1 MSDFEPFDDD
11 LGVAL
16 RHRAPDMGTTA
27 LGTANAHDAV
37 LARARGIRRRR
48 AGIAGGATLAAVIV
62 GGAFLLNGNPENTLA
77 PATQPSTSLAIETSA
92 APSTSAVPSTTAPG
106 TSAPVAASSAS
117 TTAAPT
123 TTASTVVAGQPS
135 PTNPPATSTSSSSTS
150 SSTSSSSSSSTSTSL
165 AAQGP
170 APFTKTY
177 NSAGGSIT
185 VTWDGTALSLGAVN
199 PAADA
204 TVEVEDN
211 TASRIRIRF
220 HGAAESRIEIRYE
233 NGQITERID

>member
-1 MSDFEPFDDD
+1 MSDFEPFDDE
-11 LGVAL
+11 LGTAL
-16 RHRAPDMGTTA
+16 RHRARNMGATA

-48 AGIAGGATLAAVIV
+48 AAIAGGATLAAVIV
-62 GGAFLLNGNPENTLA
+62 GGAFLLNGDPEDTLA

-92 APSTSAVPSTTAPG
+92 APSTSAVQSTTSTPE
-106 TSAPVAASSAS
+106 TSVTVAASSIS
-117 TTAAPT
+117 TTGAPT
-123 TTASTVVAGQPS
+123 TTASTVVAGS
-135 PTNPPATSTSSSSTS
+135 PTNPPATSTSS

-185 VTWDGTALSLGAVN
+185 VTWDGTALSLGAVD
-199 PAADA
+199 PGADE

-211 TASRIRIRF
+211 TATRIRIRF
-220 HGAAESRIEIRYE
+220 HGPAESRIEIRFE
-233 NGQITERID
+233 NGEVTERID